1 MSKNKINTNQDVLVK
16 NNPYLDDIF
25 VDDAYLALDILEKDG
40 MFMDL
45 KRTELFYT
53 KFCHLIREQL
63 KNDIHRIA
71 YLEAKLEFLSQKMLE
86 IKEFI
91 ENND

>member
-1 MSKNKINTNQDVLVK
+1 METKINTNQDVLVK

-25 VDDAYLALDILEKDG
+25 VDDAHLALDILEKDG

-63 KNDIHRIA
+63 KNDIYRIA

-91 ENND
+91 EK

>member
-1 MSKNKINTNQDVLVK
+1 MGTKIKTNQDVLVK
-16 NNPYLDDIF
+16 DNPYLDDIF
-25 VDDAYLALDILEKDG
+25 VDDAYQALDILEKDG

-63 KNDIHRIA
+63 KNDMHRIA

-91 ENND
+91 DK